1 MANIPGT
8 NVASIIVP
16 NTTDDDYATHDALYG
31 KGGYRSVATIADRDA
46 IPSKRKDKGMIVN
59 VQANNLNYM
68 WNGTAWVEW
77 LPKGNV
83 TVDQSL
89 NKASTNAVSNK
100 TVTTAINDL
109 SRDLNDTK
117 ELANAAL
124 HITQVLA
131 TMPATP
137 DDTTVNTVSTKGIKT
152 YVDNANSAQ
161 DTKITANTTAAAN
174 AKSAADAAQTTANS
188 AKEVADDIADNAFLK
203 SNIDASTG
211 TTPVTTPVDTRVP
224 STKYFHTVLTSE
236 KTTLNNAIAA
246 AKKEGTEAK
255 TAASNAQTTANNAIP
270 KAKIATG
277 FDSTTTADDTYVPSA
292 KLANEYFN
300 NIDGQINELRTDVD
314 NKIPFSDKTNTITNS
329 ASVKVTTE
337 KAVKNYV
344 DTQVKTV
351 TDASTAVGT
360 RVTAL
365 ETWKKD
371 VGEKD
376 KPGGFAGIDK
386 TSGKILASLLPAGYD
401 NVDMLVNF
409 VATAPTSG
417 MTVGQKWYITGTKQ
431 IFTATS
437 ATTGDSKDPEDEK
450 IYINIATNK
459 SYRWAGTSSG
469 MVVVGDSSGVALGTT
484 SSTAFRGDQGKQLWD
499 DFGTTANRTPTQEAR
514 DFFKAIDVAGDG
526 AIQTIQVNQSATE
539 VVLYYFGHTFD
550 GIESEAT
557 TKIIAANETYG
568 GIMTAAMFRT
578 LQEIELATFP
588 LSLTLGGAGTFEKGA
603 SATNAVTISAVRKGT
618 NVTASSTVTVTPPS
632 GVTGTLASNKAS
644 WTPSVAIKSN
654 ATISVK
660 VTYGSQTQ
668 TKTISYTFKSKKY
681 WGVSAK
687 TTLTNAEMIALASGW
702 ADSGVKPATTFDCTG
717 GKYPYYIVP
726 TSMANIE
733 WWIGGLKNT
742 NITSTVVQLTNASG
756 ATESYTVMRLN
767 DIQTGKLSI
776 EFKLPG

>member
-16 NTTDDDYATHDALYG
+16 NTSEDDYATHDALYG

-100 TVTTAINDL
+100 VVTTAINDL
-109 SRDLNDTK
+109 SQELDTTK
-117 ELANAAL
+117 ETANAAL
-124 HITQVLA
+124 PITQVLS
-131 TMPATP
+131 TMPTAP

-152 YVDNANSAQ
+152 YVDTANSAQ
-161 DTKITANTTAAAN
+161 DTKIAANTTAAAN
-174 AKSAADAAQTTANS
+174 AKSAADKAQTAANA
-188 AKEVADDIADNAFLK
+188 AKLAADASFK
-203 SNIDASTG
+203 SVNIDKSTG
-211 TTPVTTPVDTRVP
+211 TTPVTTPADDHVP
-224 STKYFHTVLTSE
+224 STKYFHTVFANE
-236 KTTLNNAIAA
+236 KTALNASIAA

-314 NKIPFSDKTNTITNS
+314 NKIPFNDKTNTITNS
-329 ASVKVTTE
+329 ASVKVATE
-337 KAVKNYV
+337 RAVKNYV
-344 DTQVKTV
+344 DTQVKTA
-351 TDASTAVGT
+351 TDANAAVDT

-371 VGEKD
+371 VGGRNEANGYVGLD
-376 KPGGFAGIDK
+376 AGK
-386 TSGKILASLLPAGYD
+386 KIPASLLPAGYD
-401 NVDMLVNF
+401 DVDMLVNF
-409 VATAPTSG
+409 VSTAPTSG
-417 MTVGQKWYITGTKQ
+417 MTAGQKWYITGTKK

-437 ATTGDSKDPEDEK
+437 ATAGTSTNPEDGK

-469 MVVVGDSSGVALGTT
+469 MVVVGDGSGVALGTT

-499 DFGTTANRTPTQEAR
+499 DFGATAKRTPTLQAR
-514 DFFKAIDVAGDG
+514 DFFDTIDAEQERYIKDLTVEENSTSVLVIRYNDSSFTGDG
-526 AIQTIQVNQSATE
+526 NNGSITLNGADATRAG
-539 VVLYYFGHTFD
+539 V
-550 GIESEAT
+550 
-557 TKIIAANETYG
+557 
-568 GIMTAAMFRT
+568 MTAAMFKT

-603 SATNAVTISAVRKGT
+603 SATNAVTISAVRKGM

-644 WTPSVAIKSN
+644 WTPSAAIKSN
-654 ATISVK
+654 ATILVK

-742 NITSTVVQLTNASG
+742 NIASTVVQLTNASG

>member
-8 NVASIIVP
+8 NVASMIAP
-16 NTTDDDYATHDALYG
+16 YTTDDKIATHDAQYG
-31 KGGYRSVATIADRDA
+31 KGGFRSVETVAERDA
-46 IPSKRKDKGMIVN
+46 ISTERKTKGMV
-59 VQANNLNYM
+59 VAVTATGLNYQ

-89 NKASTNAVSNK
+89 NKASSNAVSNK
-100 TVTTAINDL
+100 AVTTAINDL
-109 SRDLNDTK
+109 SQDLNDTK

-124 HITQVLA
+124 PITQVLA
-131 TMPATP
+131 TMPSTP

-188 AKEVADDIADNAFLK
+188 AKEVADDIAANAFLK

-236 KTTLNNAIAA
+236 KTALNASIAA

-277 FDSTTTADDTYVPSA
+277 FDDTTTADHTYVPSA
-292 KLANEYFN
+292 KLTNEYLN

-329 ASVKVTTE
+329 ASVKVATE

-344 DTQVKTV
+344 DTQVKTA

-371 VGEKD
+371 VGPRND
-376 KPGGFAGIDK
+376 ANGYAGLDAN
-386 TSGKILASLLPAGYD
+386 SKIPASLLPAGYD

-409 VATAPTSG
+409 VSAAPTSG
-417 MTVGQKWYITGTKQ
+417 MTAGQKWYITGTKK

-469 MVVVGDSSGVALGTT
+469 MVVVGDGSGVALGTT

-526 AIQTIQVNQSATE
+526 AIQTIQANQSATE

-550 GIESEAT
+550 GVESEAA

-588 LSLTLGGAGTFEKGA
+588 LSLTLSGPSTYEKGSSTTTA
-603 SATNAVTISAVRKGT
+603 IAISVVRKGT
-618 NVTASSTVTVTPPS
+618 NVTASSTVVVTPPS

-644 WTPSVAIKSN
+644 WTPSAAIKSN
-654 ATISVK
+654 ATITVK
-660 VTYGSQTQ
+660 VVYGAQTV
-668 TKTISYTFKSKKY
+668 TKTISYTFKLKKY

-687 TTLTNAEMIALASGW
+687 ATLTNADVLALSSGW
-702 ADSGVKPATTFDCTG
+702 ADSRAMSATSFNCSG
-717 GKYPYYIVP
+717 GKYPYYVIPASLYPGLEV
-726 TSMANIE
+726 
-733 WWIGGLKNT
+733 WVGGLRNT
-742 NITSTVVQLTNASG
+742 DLVVTDMNVTNASG
-756 ATESYTVMRLN
+756 STDAYKVVRLGN
-767 DIQTGKLSI
+767 IQTSRDISI
-776 EFKLPG
+776 QFK

>member
-46 IPSKRKDKGMIVN
+46 ITAKRKDKGMIVN
-59 VQANNLNYM
+59 VQANNLNYQ

-100 TVTTAINDL
+100 VVTTAINNL
-109 SRDLNDTK
+109 SQELNITK
-117 ELANAAL
+117 ETANAAL
-124 HITQVLA
+124 PITQVLA
-131 TMPATP
+131 TMPTTP

-152 YVDNANSAQ
+152 YVDDANSAQ
-161 DTKITANTTAAAN
+161 DTKIAANTTAAAN
-174 AKSAADAAQTTANS
+174 AKSAADKAQIAANA
-188 AKEVADDIADNAFLK
+188 AKLAADASFK
-203 SNIDASTG
+203 SVNIDKSTG
-211 TTPVTTPVDTRVP
+211 TTPVTTPADDHVP

-236 KTTLNNAIAA
+236 KTTLNASIAA

-277 FDSTTTADDTYVPSA
+277 FDSTTTADHTYVPSA

-314 NKIPFSDKTNTITNS
+314 NKIPFNDKTNTITNS
-329 ASVKVTTE
+329 ESVKVATE

-344 DTQVKTV
+344 DTQIKTA

-371 VGEKD
+371 VGPRND
-376 KPGGFAGIDK
+376 ANGYAGLDAN
-386 TSGKILASLLPAGYD
+386 SKIPASLLPAGYD

-409 VATAPTSG
+409 VSTAPTSG
-417 MTVGQKWYITGTKQ
+417 MTAGQKWYITGTKK

-437 ATTGDSKDPEDEK
+437 ATTGTSTNPEDEK

-469 MVVVGDSSGVALGTT
+469 MVVVGNGSGVALGTT
-484 SSTAFRGDQGKQLWD
+484 SSTAFRGDYGNALYTEFGSGKNLTD
-499 DFGTTANRTPTQEAR
+499 MKAAR
-514 DFFKAIDVAGDG
+514 DFFGNITPATDQFIEKFLSFVQGAEKATLTYAYKSFTGE
-526 AIQTIQVNQSATE
+526 VNSAN
-539 VVLYYFGHTFD
+539 LF
-550 GIESEAT
+550 INAAT
-557 TKIIAANETYG
+557 DEKSG
-568 GIMTAAMFRT
+568 LMTAAMFKT

-644 WTPSVAIKSN
+644 WTPSAAIKSN

-702 ADSGVKPATTFDCTG
+702 ADSGVKPAATFDCTG

>member
-1 MANIPGT
+1 MAELSGTKLASMIVPGT
-8 NVASIIVP
+8 
-16 NTTDDDYATHDALYG
+16 TEDDFPTHDAQYG
-31 KGGYRSVATIADRDA
+31 KGGFRSVDSIAERDA
-46 IPSKRKDKGMIVN
+46 ISTERKTKGMV
-59 VQANNLNYM
+59 VAVTATGLNYQ

-89 NKASTNAVSNK
+89 NKASSNAVSNK
-100 TVTTAINDL
+100 AVTTAINDL

-124 HITQVLA
+124 PITQVLA

-161 DTKITANTTAAAN
+161 DTKIAANATAAAN
-174 AKSAADAAQTTANS
+174 AKSTADA
-188 AKEVADDIADNAFLK
+188 AKEVADDLLANAFLA
-203 SNIDASTG
+203 SNIDRTTG
-211 TTPVTTPVDTRVP
+211 TVPVTTPSDSRVP
-224 STKYFHTVLTSE
+224 STKYFHSVLDSTKSD
-236 KTTLNNAIAA
+236 LNTAIAA

-277 FDSTTTADDTYVPSA
+277 FDSTTTADNTYVPSA

-314 NKIPFSDKTNTITNS
+314 NKIPFSDKTNTIANS
-329 ASVKVTTE
+329 ASVKVATE

-344 DTQVKTV
+344 DTQVKTA

-371 VGEKD
+371 VGPRND
-376 KPGGFAGIDK
+376 ANGYAGLDAN
-386 TSGKILASLLPAGYD
+386 SKIPASLLPAGYD

-409 VATAPTSG
+409 VSAAPTSG

-437 ATTGDSKDPEDEK
+437 ATAGESKDPEDEK

-469 MVVVGDSSGVALGTT
+469 MVVVGDGSGVALGTT
-484 SSTAFRGDQGKQLWD
+484 SSTAFRGDYGNTLYTEFGSGKNLTD
-499 DFGTTANRTPTQEAR
+499 MKAAR
-514 DFFKAIDVAGDG
+514 DFFGNITPATDQFIEKFLSFVQGAEKATLTYAYKSFTGE
-526 AIQTIQVNQSATE
+526 VNSGNLFINAAT
-539 VVLYYFGHTFD
+539 
-550 GIESEAT
+550 
-557 TKIIAANETYG
+557 NEKSG
-568 GIMTAAMFRT
+568 LMTAAMFKT

-644 WTPSVAIKSN
+644 WTPSAAIKSN
-654 ATISVK
+654 ATITVK
-660 VTYGSQTQ
+660 VVYGAQTV
-668 TKTISYTFKSKKY
+668 TKTISYTFKLKKY

-687 TTLTNAEMIALASGW
+687 ATLTNADVLALSSGW
-702 ADSGVKPATTFDCTG
+702 ADSRAMSATSFNCSG
-717 GKYPYYIVP
+717 GKYPYYVIPASLYPGLEV
-726 TSMANIE
+726 
-733 WWIGGLKNT
+733 WVGGLRNT
-742 NITSTVVQLTNASG
+742 DLVVTDMNVTNASG
-756 ATESYTVMRLN
+756 STDAYKVVRLGN
-767 DIQTGKLSI
+767 IQTSSDISI
-776 EFKLPG
+776 QFK

>member
-1 MANIPGT
+1 MAELSGTKLASMVVPGT
-8 NVASIIVP
+8 TEDKFP
-16 NTTDDDYATHDALYG
+16 THDAQYG
-31 KGGYRSVATIADRDA
+31 KGGFRSVETVAERDA
-46 IPSKRKDKGMIVN
+46 IPTERKTKGMV
-59 VQANNLNYM
+59 VAVTANGLNYQ

-100 TVTTAINDL
+100 AVTTAINDL
-109 SRDLNDTK
+109 SRDLNDVK
-117 ELANAAL
+117 ETANAAL
-124 HITQVLA
+124 PITQVLA

-137 DDTTVNTVSTKGIKT
+137 DDSTVNTVSTKGIKT

-174 AKSAADAAQTTANS
+174 AKSAADKAQTTANS
-188 AKEVADDIADNAFLK
+188 AKEVADDIAANAFLK

-236 KTTLNNAIAA
+236 KTTLNNSIAA

-255 TAASNAQTTANNAIP
+255 TAAANAQTTANNAIP
-270 KAKIATG
+270 KSKIAEG
-277 FDSTTTADDTYVPSA
+277 FDDTTTADHTYVPSA
-292 KLANEYFN
+292 KLTNEYLN
-300 NIDGQINELRTDVD
+300 YIDGQINELRTDVD
-314 NKIPFSDKTNTITNS
+314 NKIPFSDKTTTITDS
-329 ASVKVTTE
+329 ASVKVATE

-344 DTQVKTV
+344 DTQVKTA

-409 VATAPTSG
+409 VSTAPTSG

-437 ATTGDSKDPEDEK
+437 ATAGALSIPEDEK

-469 MVVVGDSSGVALGTT
+469 MVVVGDGSGVALGTT

-526 AIQTIQVNQSATE
+526 AIQTIQANQSDTE

-550 GIESEAT
+550 GVESEAA

-644 WTPSVAIKSN
+644 WTPSAAIKSN
-654 ATISVK
+654 ATITVK
-660 VTYGSQTQ
+660 VVYGAQTQ
-668 TKTISYTFKSKKY
+668 TKTISYTFKLKKY

-687 TTLTNAEMIALASGW
+687 ATLTNVDVLALSSGW
-702 ADSGVKPATTFDCTG
+702 ADSRAMSATSFNCSG
-717 GKYPYYIVP
+717 GKYPYYVIPASLYSGLEV
-726 TSMANIE
+726 
-733 WWIGGLKNT
+733 WVGGLRNT
-742 NITSTVVQLTNASG
+742 DLVVTDMNITNASG
-756 ATESYTVMRLN
+756 STDAYKVVRLGN
-767 DIQTGKLSI
+767 IQTSSDISI
-776 EFKLPG
+776 QFK